1 MRRLFQTLI
10 RGAAAEV
17 EEAVLDQHAL
27 RILEQQIRD
36 AAAAI
41 EAARR
46 ELACAMAHRSAEAR
60 AADALAARIS
70 ELEDSAGKAL
80 AAGRDDLAA
89 EAATVIAATED
100 ERIDRRAAIERMDTE
115 IFRLRQLADDGRKRL
130 AELRRGHE
138 LARAQEALR
147 RAGASGRRALAS
159 GAGAIREAEATLN
172 RIRERQLGEDDCAA
186 ALDALE
192 RQSCARDLDDRLA
205 EAGFGPRLKTRP
217 ADVLARLRAKT
228 GSPAPAAGAVPPPA
242 SALPQT
248 DGPGSPPR
256 S

>member
-10 RGAAAEV
+10 RGAAADV
-17 EEAVLDQHAL
+17 EEAVIDQHGL
-27 RILEQQIRD
+27 RILQQQIRE

-60 AADALAARIS
+60 AVDALSARIT
-70 ELEDSAGKAL
+70 ELEDSAGKAI

-100 ERIDRRAAIERMDTE
+100 ERADRRAAVEGMDTE

-159 GAGAIREAEATLN
+159 GAGAIREAEATLV
-172 RIRERQLGEDDCAA
+172 RIRERQLGADDCAA
-186 ALDALE
+186 ALDELE
-192 RQSCARDLDDRLA
+192 RHARGGDLDDRLA

-217 ADVLARLRAKT
+217 ADVLARLRAKAAGT
-228 GSPAPAAGAVPPPA
+228 PGAPAAPS
-242 SALPQT
+242 SAT
-248 DGPGSPPR
+248 S
-256 S
+256 

>member
-17 EEAVLDQHAL
+17 EEAVLDRHAL
-27 RILEQQIRD
+27 RILEQQIRE

-46 ELACAMAHRSAEAR
+46 ELACAMAHRSAELR
-60 AADALAARIS
+60 TVDALSARIG

-80 AAGRDDLAA
+80 AAGREDLAA

-100 ERIDRRAAIERMDTE
+100 ERADRRAAIERMDTE

-159 GAGAIREAEATLN
+159 GAGAIRDAEATLV

-186 ALDALE
+186 ALDELE
-192 RQSCARDLDDRLA
+192 RQASGGDLDDRLA
-205 EAGFGPRLKTRP
+205 EAGFGPRRKTQA
-217 ADVLARLRAKT
+217 ADVLARLKAKAVGT
-228 GSPAPAAGAVPPPA
+228 PDGTASPTPAAG
-242 SALPQT
+242 
-248 DGPGSPPR
+248 
-256 S
+256 